1 MNALSLLAAR
11 SALVLKEVTIDENGP
26 LYVRIVGRKPGLIAW
41 ILNILQIDTT
51 TIFEVYWNRILF
63 EEGSLFGRI
72 KQNIPMKK
80 VCNLGTGYTK
90 PFLWFLLSVFFF
102 FSGFVILIITSLNDK
117 DGSPALCLIPFA
129 IALLFLFCYIFGKT
143 MILYV
148 FPSSGI
154 GANVIFKRSLI
165 EGVKISEEDAERVT
179 NIITY
184 LIDAPNGK

>member
-1 MNALSLLAAR
+1 MKALSLLAAR

-41 ILNILQIDTT
+41 ILNMLQIDTT

-63 EEGSLFGRI
+63 EEGSLFGRL

-90 PFLWFLLSVFFF
+90 PFHWFLLSILFTIGGIYSLFAARDSD
-102 FSGFVILIITSLNDK
+102 FS
-117 DGSPALCLIPFA
+117 ALAFLPFL
-129 IALLFLFCYIFGKT
+129 IALVFLFCYIFGKT

-154 GANVIFKRSLI
+154 GASVLFKRSLI
-165 EGVKISEEDAERVT
+165 EGVKITEEDAERVT

-184 LIDAPNGK
+184 LIDASNAK